1 VTTHPAPG
9 QASWQALG
17 TRVVLRLT
25 DGRALEQARLAVEEE
40 LEGIDRACSRFRSDS
55 EISRLNSNGG
65 RAMRV
70 SPLLAE
76 ALSLAL
82 RAAATTDGD
91 VDPTVGQALVLAG
104 YDRDWSLLEGRD
116 LRGDMNPVPAAK
128 DVPETAARARAH
140 VRARAPQNETQATP
154 RPAVSARFEGGW
166 QTIWFDRDGRA
177 VKVPAGIALDLG
189 ASAKAWAADR
199 AAEVAAE
206 SGECGAL
213 VSIGGDIALAGTA
226 PESGWPVRVTDD
238 HRAEPTAEGQTVTI
252 RSGGLATSS
261 TTVRRWG
268 RQGRT
273 MHHILDPATGEPA
286 SGSWR
291 TASVAA
297 GSCADANI
305 ATTAALVRG
314 DGAPEWLAG
323 LGLPARLVGKDG
335 HVSTFGEWPLDGEE
349 MVRTATEHAA

>member
-1 VTTHPAPG
+1 MTSHLAPG
-9 QASWQALG
+9 QASWEALG
-17 TRVVLRLT
+17 TKVVLRLT
-25 DGRALEQARLAVEEE
+25 DGRALEEAQLAVEEE
-40 LEGIDRACSRFRSDS
+40 LEQIDRACSRFRSDS
-55 EISRLNSNGG
+55 EISRLNANGG

-70 SPLLAE
+70 SPLFAE

-82 RAAATTDGD
+82 RGAALTDGD

-104 YDRDWSLLEGRD
+104 YDRDWSELQD
-116 LRGDMNPVPAAK
+116 AHPPA
-128 DVPETAARARAH
+128 
-140 VRARAPQNETQATP
+140 P

-166 QTIWFDRDGRA
+166 RTIWFDREGRSA
-177 VKVPAGIALDLG
+177 RVPAGIALDLG

-199 AAEVAAE
+199 AAAVAAAH
-206 SGECGAL
+206 GACGAL
-213 VSIGGDIALAGTA
+213 VSVGGDIAVAGTP

-238 HRAEPTAEGQTVTI
+238 HRAEPTADGQTVTI
-252 RSGGLATSS
+252 RGGGLATSS

-286 SGSWR
+286 AGSWR

-314 DGAPEWLAG
+314 DGAPEWLAQ
-323 LGLPARLVGKDG
+323 LGLPARLVANDG
-335 HVSTFGEWPLDGEE
+335 RVSTFGEWPTDGEE
-349 MVRTATEHAA
+349 TVRTVTELAA